1 MRSWGFQNKC
11 ILFGSERYHCAKMIL
26 EKIIEGSLLLQAH
39 DLVLDVLEH
48 GDAAVDA
55 TLGNGHDT
63 LFLARCVGSAGKVFG
78 FDVQQAAV
86 GNTRKRLDDAGVDSG
101 CYVLFCESHADM
113 ALHISTKVK
122 AVMFNLG
129 YLPGGDKKMITQAHS
144 TVAALSA
151 AIDLLSSGGIL
162 TVMCYPGHD
171 GGANEAGLVTD
182 FVNELDEDHW
192 RVTRYSRAEARAS
205 TPYLWT
211 IHDVSQKNGQPPV

>member
-1 MRSWGFQNKC
+1 
-11 ILFGSERYHCAKMIL
+11 MIL
-26 EKIIEGSLLLQAH
+26 EKSIEGSLLLQAH
-39 DLVLDVLEH
+39 DLIADVLEH

-63 LFLARCVGSAGKVFG
+63 LFLARCVGRAGKVFG

-86 GNTRKRLDDAGVDSG
+86 GNTRKRLDDAGVDNG
-101 CYVLFCESHADM
+101 CYALFCESHADM

-171 GGANEAGLVTD
+171 GGADEADLVTN
-182 FVNELDEDHW
+182 FVNQLDEDDW
-192 RVTRYSRAEARAS
+192 RVAQYSRAEARVL
-205 TPYLWT
+205 TPYLWA
-211 IHDVSQKNGQPPV
+211 ILDVSKKNGQPPSEG

>member
-1 MRSWGFQNKC
+1 MV
-11 ILFGSERYHCAKMIL
+11 L
-26 EKIIEGSLLLQAH
+26 EKSIDGSLLEQAH
-39 DLVLDVLEH
+39 DLIVDVLEQ

-63 LFLARCVGSAGKVFG
+63 LFLARCVGRDGKVFG

-86 GNTRKRLDDAGVDSG
+86 GNAGKRLDDAGVDSC
-101 CYVLFCESHADM
+101 CYALFCESHADM
-113 ALHISTKVK
+113 ALHITTKVK

-129 YLPGGDKKMITQAHS
+129 YLPGGDKKIITQAHS

-151 AIDLLSSGGIL
+151 AIESLSCGGIL

-171 GGANEAGLVTD
+171 GGADEADLVTN
-182 FVNELDEDHW
+182 FVDELDEDDW

-211 IHDVSQKNGQPPV
+211 ILDVSQKKRSTPE

>member
-1 MRSWGFQNKC
+1 MN
-11 ILFGSERYHCAKMIL
+11 L
-26 EKIIEGSLLLQAH
+26 EKSIEGSLLLQAH
-39 DLVLDVLEH
+39 DLIVDVLEH

-63 LFLARCVGSAGKVFG
+63 LFLARCVGRDGKVFG

-86 GNTRKRLDDAGVDSG
+86 GNTGKRLDDAGVDSC
-101 CYVLFCESHADM
+101 CYALFCESHADM
-113 ALHISTKVK
+113 ALHITTKVK

-129 YLPGGDKKMITQAHS
+129 YLPGGDKKIITQAHS

-151 AIDLLSSGGIL
+151 AIESLSCGGIL

-171 GGANEAGLVTD
+171 GGADEADLVTN
-182 FVNELDEDHW
+182 FVDELDEEDW
-192 RVTRYSRAEARAS
+192 RVTRYNRAEARAS

-211 IHDVSQKNGQPPV
+211 ILNVSQKNGQPPSEG

>member
-1 MRSWGFQNKC
+1 
-11 ILFGSERYHCAKMIL
+11 MIL
-26 EKIIEGSLLLQAH
+26 EKSIEGSLLEQAH
-39 DLVLDVLEH
+39 DLIVDVLEH
-48 GDAAVDA
+48 GDTAVDA

-63 LFLARCVGSAGKVFG
+63 LFLTRCVGCSGMVFG

-86 GNTRKRLDDAGVDSG
+86 GNTRKRLDDAGVDNG
-101 CYVLFCESHADM
+101 CYALFCESHADM

-151 AIDLLSSGGIL
+151 AIESLSCGGIL

-171 GGANEAGLVTD
+171 GGADEADLVTN
-182 FVNELDEDHW
+182 FVNQLDEDDW
-192 RVTRYSRAEARAS
+192 RVTQYSRAEARVL
-205 TPYLWT
+205 TPYLWA
-211 IHDVSQKNGQPPV
+211 ILDVSKKNGQPPSEG

>member
-1 MRSWGFQNKC
+1 
-11 ILFGSERYHCAKMIL
+11 MIL
-26 EKIIEGSLLLQAH
+26 EKSIEGSLLLQAH
-39 DLVLDVLEH
+39 DLIVDVLEH

-63 LFLARCVGSAGKVFG
+63 LFLARCVGRDGKVFG

-86 GNTRKRLDDAGVDSG
+86 GNTGKRLDDAGVDSC
-101 CYVLFCESHADM
+101 CYALFCESHADM
-113 ALHISTKVK
+113 ALHITTKVK

-129 YLPGGDKKMITQAHS
+129 YLPGGDKKIITQAHS

-151 AIDLLSSGGIL
+151 AIESLSCGGIL

-171 GGANEAGLVTD
+171 GGADEADLVTN
-182 FVNELDEDHW
+182 FVDELDEEDW
-192 RVTRYSRAEARAS
+192 RVTRYNRAEARAS

-211 IHDVSQKNGQPPV
+211 ILDVSQKKRSTPE

>member
-1 MRSWGFQNKC
+1 MV
-11 ILFGSERYHCAKMIL
+11 L
-26 EKIIEGSLLLQAH
+26 EKSIDGSLLEQAH
-39 DLVLDVLEH
+39 DLIVDVLEQ

-63 LFLARCVGSAGKVFG
+63 LFLARCVGRAGKVFG

-86 GNTRKRLDDAGVDSG
+86 GNTGKRLDDAGVDSC
-101 CYVLFCESHADM
+101 CYALFCESHADM
-113 ALHISTKVK
+113 ALHITTKVK

-129 YLPGGDKKMITQAHS
+129 YLPGGDKKIITQAHS

-151 AIDLLSSGGIL
+151 AIESLSCGGIL

-171 GGANEAGLVTD
+171 GGADEADLVTN
-182 FVNELDEDHW
+182 FVDELDEDDW

-211 IHDVSQKNGQPPV
+211 ILDVSQKKRSTPE

>member
-1 MRSWGFQNKC
+1 
-11 ILFGSERYHCAKMIL
+11 MIL
-26 EKIIEGSLLLQAH
+26 EKSIEGSLLLQAH
-39 DLVLDVLEH
+39 DLIAGVLEH

-63 LFLARCVGSAGKVFG
+63 LFLARCVGRDGKVFG

-86 GNTRKRLDDAGVDSG
+86 GNTGKRLDDAGVDSC
-101 CYVLFCESHADM
+101 CYALFCESHADM
-113 ALHISTKVK
+113 ALHITTKVK

-151 AIDLLSSGGIL
+151 AIELLSCGGIL

-171 GGANEAGLVTD
+171 GGADEADLVTN
-182 FVNELDEDHW
+182 FVNQLDEDDW
-192 RVTRYSRAEARAS
+192 RVTRYNRAEARAS

-211 IHDVSQKNGQPPV
+211 ILNVSQKNGQPPSEG

>member
-1 MRSWGFQNKC
+1 
-11 ILFGSERYHCAKMIL
+11 MIL
-26 EKIIEGSLLLQAH
+26 EKSIEGSLLLQAH
-39 DLVLDVLEH
+39 DLIAGVLEH

-63 LFLARCVGSAGKVFG
+63 LFLARCVGRDGKVFG

-86 GNTRKRLDDAGVDSG
+86 GNTGKRLDDAGVDSC
-101 CYVLFCESHADM
+101 CYALFCESHADM
-113 ALHISTKVK
+113 ALHITTKVK

-129 YLPGGDKKMITQAHS
+129 YLPGGDKKMITKAHS

-151 AIDLLSSGGIL
+151 AIESLACGGIL

-171 GGANEAGLVTD
+171 GGADEADLVTN
-182 FVNELDEDHW
+182 FVNQLDEDDW
-192 RVTRYSRAEARAS
+192 RVTRYNRAEARAS

-211 IHDVSQKNGQPPV
+211 ILNVSQKNGQPPSEG

>member
-1 MRSWGFQNKC
+1 
-11 ILFGSERYHCAKMIL
+11 MIL
-26 EKIIEGSLLLQAH
+26 EKSIEGSLLEQAH
-39 DLVLDVLEH
+39 GLIVDVLEH

-63 LFLARCVGSAGKVFG
+63 LFLARCVGRAGKVFG

-86 GNTRKRLDDAGVDSG
+86 GNTGKRLDDAGVDSG
-101 CYVLFCESHADM
+101 CYALFCESHADM
-113 ALHISTKVK
+113 ALHITTKVK

-151 AIDLLSSGGIL
+151 AIESLSCGGIL

-171 GGANEAGLVTD
+171 GGADEADLVTD
-182 FVNELDEDHW
+182 FVSQLDEDHW
-192 RVTRYSRAEARAS
+192 RVTRYRRVEARAS
-205 TPYLWT
+205 TPYLWNIVDISPKKRST
-211 IHDVSQKNGQPPV
+211 PE

>member
-1 MRSWGFQNKC
+1 
-11 ILFGSERYHCAKMIL
+11 MIL
-26 EKIIEGSLLLQAH
+26 EKSIEGSLLLQAH
-39 DLVLDVLEH
+39 DLIAGVLEH

-63 LFLARCVGSAGKVFG
+63 LFLARCVGRDGKVFG

-86 GNTRKRLDDAGVDSG
+86 GNTGKRLDDAGVDSC
-101 CYVLFCESHADM
+101 CYALFCESHADM
-113 ALHISTKVK
+113 ALHITTKVK

-129 YLPGGDKKMITQAHS
+129 YLPGGDKKIITQAHS

-151 AIDLLSSGGIL
+151 AIESLSCGGIL

-171 GGANEAGLVTD
+171 GGADEADLVTN
-182 FVNELDEDHW
+182 FVDELDEDDW

-211 IHDVSQKNGQPPV
+211 ILDVSQKKRSTPE

>member
-1 MRSWGFQNKC
+1 MV
-11 ILFGSERYHCAKMIL
+11 L
-26 EKIIEGSLLLQAH
+26 EKSIDGSLLEQAH
-39 DLVLDVLEH
+39 DLIVDVLEQ

-63 LFLARCVGSAGKVFG
+63 LFLARCVGRAGKVFG

-86 GNTRKRLDDAGVDSG
+86 GNTGKRLDDAGVDSC
-101 CYVLFCESHADM
+101 CYALFCESHADM
-113 ALHISTKVK
+113 ALHITTKVK

-129 YLPGGDKKMITQAHS
+129 YLPGGDKKIITQAHS

-151 AIDLLSSGGIL
+151 AIESLSCGGIL

-171 GGANEAGLVTD
+171 GGADEADLVTN
-182 FVNELDEDHW
+182 FVDELDEEDW
-192 RVTRYSRAEARAS
+192 RVTRYNRAEARAS

-211 IHDVSQKNGQPPV
+211 ILNVSQKNGQPPSEG

>member
-1 MRSWGFQNKC
+1 
-11 ILFGSERYHCAKMIL
+11 MIL
-26 EKIIEGSLLLQAH
+26 EKSIEGSLLLQAH
-39 DLVLDVLEH
+39 DLIVDVLEH

-63 LFLARCVGSAGKVFG
+63 LFLARCVGRDGKVFG

-86 GNTRKRLDDAGVDSG
+86 GNAGKRLDDAGVDSC
-101 CYVLFCESHADM
+101 CYALFCESHADM
-113 ALHISTKVK
+113 ALHITTKVK

-129 YLPGGDKKMITQAHS
+129 YLPGGDKKIITQAHS

-151 AIDLLSSGGIL
+151 AIESLSCGGIL

-171 GGANEAGLVTD
+171 GGADEADLVTN
-182 FVNELDEDHW
+182 FVDELDEDDW

-211 IHDVSQKNGQPPV
+211 ILDVSQKKRSTPE

>member
-1 MRSWGFQNKC
+1 
-11 ILFGSERYHCAKMIL
+11 MIL
-26 EKIIEGSLLLQAH
+26 EKSIEGSLLLQAH
-39 DLVLDVLEH
+39 DLIVDVLEH

-63 LFLARCVGSAGKVFG
+63 LFLARCVGRAGKVFG

-86 GNTRKRLDDAGVDSG
+86 GNAGKRLDDAGVDSC
-101 CYVLFCESHADM
+101 CYALFCESHADM
-113 ALHISTKVK
+113 ALHITTKVK

-129 YLPGGDKKMITQAHS
+129 YLPGGDKKIITQAHS

-151 AIDLLSSGGIL
+151 AIESLSCGGIL

-171 GGANEAGLVTD
+171 GGADEADLVTN
-182 FVNELDEDHW
+182 FVDELDEDDW

-211 IHDVSQKNGQPPV
+211 ILDVSQKKRSTPE

>member
-1 MRSWGFQNKC
+1 
-11 ILFGSERYHCAKMIL
+11 MIL
-26 EKIIEGSLLLQAH
+26 EKSIEGSLLEQAH
-39 DLVLDVLEH
+39 DLIAGVLVQ

-63 LFLARCVGSAGKVFG
+63 LFLARCVGRAGKVFG

-86 GNTRKRLDDAGVDSG
+86 GNTRKRLDDAGVDSD
-101 CYVLFCESHADM
+101 CYALFCESHADM
-113 ALHISTKVK
+113 ALHITTKVK

-129 YLPGGDKKMITQAHS
+129 YLPGGDKKIITQAHS

-151 AIDLLSSGGIL
+151 AIESLSCGGIL

-171 GGANEAGLVTD
+171 GGADEADLVTN
-182 FVNELDEDHW
+182 FVDELDEDDW

-211 IHDVSQKNGQPPV
+211 ILDVSQKKRSTPE

>member
-1 MRSWGFQNKC
+1 MV
-11 ILFGSERYHCAKMIL
+11 L
-26 EKIIEGSLLLQAH
+26 EKSIDGSLLEQAH
-39 DLVLDVLEH
+39 DLIVDVLEQ

-63 LFLARCVGSAGKVFG
+63 LFLARCVGRAGKVFG

-86 GNTRKRLDDAGVDSG
+86 GNAGKRLDDAGVDSC
-101 CYVLFCESHADM
+101 CYALFCESHADM
-113 ALHISTKVK
+113 ALHITTKVK

-129 YLPGGDKKMITQAHS
+129 YLPGGDKKIITQAHS

-151 AIDLLSSGGIL
+151 AIESLSCGGIL

-171 GGANEAGLVTD
+171 GGADEADLVTN
-182 FVNELDEDHW
+182 FVDELDEDDW

-211 IHDVSQKNGQPPV
+211 ILDVSQKKRSTPE

>member
-1 MRSWGFQNKC
+1 
-11 ILFGSERYHCAKMIL
+11 MIL
-26 EKIIEGSLLLQAH
+26 EKSIEGSLLLQAH
-39 DLVLDVLEH
+39 DLIVDVLEH

-63 LFLARCVGSAGKVFG
+63 LFLARCVGRAGKVFG

-86 GNTRKRLDDAGVDSG
+86 GNTGKRLDDAGVDSC
-101 CYVLFCESHADM
+101 CYALFCESHADM
-113 ALHISTKVK
+113 ALHITTKVK

-129 YLPGGDKKMITQAHS
+129 YLPGGDKKIITQAHS

-151 AIDLLSSGGIL
+151 AIESLSCGGIL

-171 GGANEAGLVTD
+171 GGADEADLVTN
-182 FVNELDEDHW
+182 FVDELDEDDW
-192 RVTRYSRAEARAS
+192 RVTRYNRAEARAS

-211 IHDVSQKNGQPPV
+211 ILDVSQKKRSTPE

>member
-1 MRSWGFQNKC
+1 
-11 ILFGSERYHCAKMIL
+11 MIL
-26 EKIIEGSLLLQAH
+26 EKSIEGSLLLQAH
-39 DLVLDVLEH
+39 DLIVDVLEH

-63 LFLARCVGSAGKVFG
+63 LFLARCVGRAGKVFG

-86 GNTRKRLDDAGVDSG
+86 GNAGKRLDDAGVDSC
-101 CYVLFCESHADM
+101 CYALFCESHADM
-113 ALHISTKVK
+113 ALHITTKVK

-129 YLPGGDKKMITQAHS
+129 YLPGGDKKIITQAHS

-151 AIDLLSSGGIL
+151 AIESLSCGGIL

-171 GGANEAGLVTD
+171 GGADEADLVTN
-182 FVNELDEDHW
+182 FVDELDEEDW
-192 RVTRYSRAEARAS
+192 RVTRYNRAEARAS

-211 IHDVSQKNGQPPV
+211 ILNVSQKNGQPPSEG

>member
-1 MRSWGFQNKC
+1 
-11 ILFGSERYHCAKMIL
+11 MIL
-26 EKIIEGSLLLQAH
+26 EKSIEGSLLLQAH
-39 DLVLDVLEH
+39 DLIVDVLEH

-63 LFLARCVGSAGKVFG
+63 LFLARCVGRDGKVFG

-86 GNTRKRLDDAGVDSG
+86 GNTGKRLDDAGVDSC
-101 CYVLFCESHADM
+101 CYALFCESHADM
-113 ALHISTKVK
+113 ALHITTKVK

-129 YLPGGDKKMITQAHS
+129 YLPGGDKKIITQAHS

-151 AIDLLSSGGIL
+151 AIESLSCGGIL

-171 GGANEAGLVTD
+171 GGADEADLVTN
-182 FVNELDEDHW
+182 FVDELDEEDW
-192 RVTRYSRAEARAS
+192 RVTRYNRAEARAS

-211 IHDVSQKNGQPPV
+211 ILNVSQKNGQPPSEG